1 MIKFLFDANGLY
13 STTRGILQ
21 GNYLGLLL
29 RVSGSGSSTVNRP
42 TGNVIVNM
50 KTKGAIVTVPFT
62 DLVDISNILYA
73 TVKDKSGTDFEFSA
87 MVPFT
92 LPYLANALHLAA
104 NEAEITLPAVDG
116 ATQATWEVYGITSD
130 APERFLPRI
139 FTRSYNLSGNLN
151 EMIDMENILAMY
163 LRLGSGASAPDRILV
178 KDDNELLVEAD
189 WDVLEAFTN
198 MFSQIE
204 SEITDKIYLDL
215 NPTKILS
222 DALRDGLTVGAVGGS
237 GSLYVTVI
245 SADFDNARTETSL
258 VRIQTKIQNKIYRKF
273 TSKRKPVPVSILG
286 EAEQMKIKQVV
297 V

>member
-258 VRIQTKIQNKIYRKF
+258 GF
-273 TSKRKPVPVSILG
+273 HPS
-286 EAEQMKIKQVV
+286 
-297 V
+297 